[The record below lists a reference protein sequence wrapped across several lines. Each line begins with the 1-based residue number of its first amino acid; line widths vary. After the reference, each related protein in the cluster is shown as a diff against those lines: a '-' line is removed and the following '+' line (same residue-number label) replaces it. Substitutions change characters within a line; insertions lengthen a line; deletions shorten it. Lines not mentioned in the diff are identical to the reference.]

1 MDGGY
6 EMFADPMFDFTGLSV
21 YAESRARVAV
31 AKNPRLSVD
40 IAVGNVAVPL
50 DPAAPPVPD
59 VVASPPLEGA
69 AFFAHASMLTCM
81 AARGQDP
88 GPHFWARSHLQ
99 HTASGVPISRYPAT
113 GWTRGKHVC
122 T

>member
-69 AFFAHASMLTCM
+69 AFLPMRPC
-81 AARGQDP
+81 
-88 GPHFWARSHLQ
+88 
-99 HTASGVPISRYPAT
+99 
-113 GWTRGKHVC
+113 
-122 T
+122 